1 MERLRSTLRRID
13 GRGYPAYKDT
23 RGSYD
28 GDGLTLH
35 IDHVQGDPFAAP
47 SRVALTVPGPVAGL
61 PDDLTVQRTR
71 RVAAADQ
78 LLRAVAAAIPAIF
91 QEHRGGHGGRGGRG
105 SGGSGRVSIDTP
117 GQEILERTAC
127 LIDARTGDIEI
138 RLRVGLP
145 AAGRRVLGREAATLL
160 LDQLP
165 ELARR
170 TLWADAMDLAALRR
184 AADVAEDAHALR
196 AALDARGLVAF
207 VAQGAILPRASGV
220 DDRPLAP
227 AQGAVPFGPVP
238 DPLAV
243 TIDLPH
249 AGPVRG
255 LGLPAGVTLVVGGG
269 YHGKSTLLDALAR
282 GIYDHVPGDGRE
294 RVVTTGQAITVRAED
309 GRRVAATSIDPFIRD
324 LPTGADT
331 RAFSTER
338 ASGSTSQAAG
348 IVEAV
353 EAGATLLLVDED
365 TSANNFLVRDHRM
378 QLLVAPGKEPITPFV
393 DRVRQLHDELGVST
407 VLVLGGS
414 SDYFEVADHVL
425 QMDGYRPVDVTQR
438 VHQLV
443 ADHPSERVREA
454 DDAPL
459 HVAARAPLAASVD
472 ARTGGGGG
480 GRGGRGGGG
489 RRRERVRA
497 LETRAIRFG
506 DEEIDLSLLN
516 QLVDPSQTRA
526 LGDALRLV
534 GGELADGR
542 RTMRELAQELD
553 RRAAEGGL
561 TAYSERGFG
570 DRAQVRGLDLV
581 LALNRL
587 RTLQV
592 RQVRPLGAVDGDGSP
607 RATRS

>member
-1 MERLRSTLRRID
+1 MERLQRTLQRID

-28 GDGLTLH
+28 GDAFTLH

-47 SRVALTVPGPVAGL
+47 SRVALTVPGHVAAL

-78 LLRAVAAAIPAIF
+78 LLRAVAAAIPRVC
-91 QEHRGGHGGRGGRG
+91 HGHRG

-127 LIDARTGDIEI
+127 LIDPRSGDVEI

-145 AAGRRVLGREAATLL
+145 AAGRRILGREAAAIL
-160 LDQLP
+160 LDELP
-165 ELARR
+165 ALVHH
-170 TLWADAMDLAALRR
+170 TLTAQTIDLAALRR
-184 AADVAEDAHALR
+184 AADAAEDAAALR
-196 AALDARGLVAF
+196 RALDARGLVAF
-207 VAQGAILPRASGV
+207 VAEGAILPRASGV
-220 DDRPLAP
+220 DDRPLTP
-227 AQGAVPFGPVP
+227 DQGAVPFGPVP
-238 DPLAV
+238 DSLAV

-255 LGLPAGVTLVVGGG
+255 LGLPAGVTLIVGGG

-294 RVVTTGQAITVRAED
+294 RVVTLHHAVTVRAED
-309 GRRVAATSIDPFIRD
+309 GRRVVATSIDPFIRD

-338 ASGSTSQAAG
+338 ASGSTSQAAS

-353 EAGATLLLVDED
+353 EAGARLLLVDED

-378 QLLVAPGKEPITPFV
+378 QLLVAPDKEPITPFV
-393 DRVRQLHDELGVST
+393 DRVRQLYDELGVST
-407 VLVLGGS
+407 ILVLGGS
-414 SDYFEVADHVL
+414 SDYFEVADHVI
-425 QMDGYRPVDVTQR
+425 QMDAYRPVDVTAR
-438 VHQLV
+438 VRQLI
-443 ADHPSERVREA
+443 AQHPTERVREA
-454 DDAPL
+454 DEAPL
-459 HVAARAPLAASVD
+459 HLAARAPVPASVD
-472 ARTGGGGG
+472 ARVGAR
-480 GRGGRGGGG
+480 GRGGRGGGK
-489 RRRERVRA
+489 RRERVRA

-506 DEEIDLSLLN
+506 DQEIDLSLLN

-534 GGELADGR
+534 AADLADGH

-553 RRAAEGGL
+553 RRIARGGL
-561 TAYSERGFG
+561 TAFTERGFG

-592 RQVRPLGAVDGDGSP
+592 RQVEPVRQAPRPESGSQS
-607 RATRS
+607 R